1 MSFRLRLALWYG
13 LLLGLTLLGFCVALY
28 FGLAG
33 ALERD
38 LDEVLRLRAQQV
50 DRALQ
55 EDVGDDAELTPEEVL
70 PGALEPSEL
79 EDFAEPGVYVQ
90 VISPRGQ
97 VIATSGT
104 SLPVEATL
112 VAQAA
117 EQGEAFDTISLPGGQ
132 RLRSLYRA
140 VHVQEHVVAI
150 VQVAET
156 LQLVDETM
164 EDARNLMLGGA
175 FVLLAFAVASG
186 LFLTRRALRP
196 VAEVTEAA
204 RHIAETGTF
213 ERRLAPTTPRD
224 ELTDLVNTF
233 NLMIARLERML
244 THERQFLADTSHEL
258 RTPLSIIRGNLDY
271 LRRVTRDQSCLESI
285 HEAELE
291 AIRMSR
297 LVDDLLLLA
306 QEDAAQFLHQRPIR
320 ADELVREVVE
330 QARGLAVDQQV
341 EIVAL
346 EPLVI
351 EADPDR
357 LRQVIWN
364 LLDNALRYAG
374 AGCRIAVA
382 LRRHQEVAAI
392 EVADNGPGIPTEH
405 EQRVFDRFYRVDA
418 SRNRATGGAGLGL
431 AIVKHIVE
439 AHGGSVSLENRPGAG
454 ARFTIVLPLART
466 SPDLPVGGAGLA
478 RRLG

>member
-1 MSFRLRLALWYG
+1 MSFRLRLTLWYAF
-13 LLLGLTLLGFCVALY
+13 LLGLTLLGFCVALY
-28 FGLAG
+28 FGLAS

-55 EDVGDDAELTPEEVL
+55 DDVGEDAELTPEEVL

-90 VISPRGQ
+90 VLSPRGE

-104 SLPVEATL
+104 SLPVEPSL
-112 VAQAA
+112 VVQAA
-117 EQGEAFDTISLPGGQ
+117 EQGEAFDTIWLPGGQ

-140 VHVQEHVVAI
+140 VHVQEHVVAF

-175 FVLLAFAVASG
+175 GVLLAVAVVTG

-196 VAEVTEAA
+196 VAEVTETA

-213 ERRLAPTTPRD
+213 ERRLAPTAPRD
-224 ELTDLVNTF
+224 ELTDLANTF

-244 THERQFLADTSHEL
+244 AQQRQFLADTSHEL

-271 LRRVTRDQSCLESI
+271 LRRVTTDQSCLETI

-297 LVDDLLLLA
+297 LVNDLLLLA
-306 QEDAAQFLHQRPIR
+306 QEDAAEFLNRQPVRL
-320 ADELVREVVE
+320 DTLVGEIVE
-330 QARGLAVDQQV
+330 QARALAADQRI
-341 EIVAL
+341 EIADL
-346 EPLVI
+346 EPLVV
-351 EADPDR
+351 AVDPDR
-357 LRQVIWN
+357 LRQALWN
-364 LLDNALRYAG
+364 LLDNALRYGG
-374 AGCRIAVA
+374 AGCQIRILA
-382 LRRHQEVAAI
+382 RGEGEVAQIA
-392 EVADNGPGIPTEH
+392 VADNGPGIPPEH
-405 EQRVFDRFYRVDA
+405 EHRVFDRFYRVDA

-439 AHGGSVSLENRPGAG
+439 AHGGTVTLDNRPGRGAKFTITLPMAASAAGRALSGVAG
-454 ARFTIVLPLART
+454 ARGVA
-466 SPDLPVGGAGLA
+466 
-478 RRLG
+478 